1 MNGIIDVYEHYV
13 SNLVSFQFDLH
24 KRKRHSCLVCT
35 TNLSDNHRLY
45 SRKSTEKFII
55 NYLEHLKVFGYSIKL
70 AEIFIDSVRQN
81 GILSLNVKGHWK
93 IKKHNVHEIVIIEH
107 CVSNRNL
114 DESGNFFKN
123 LLLKEKE
130 KEEEEKVEEIFDIN
144 SELNIKEPKIYVS
157 EEDY

>member
-1 MNGIIDVYEHYV
+1 MNGIIGVYEHYF
-13 SNLVSFQFDLH
+13 SNLISFQFNLH
-24 KRKRHSCLVCT
+24 KRKQHSCLVCK
-35 TNLSDNHRLY
+35 TNLSDNRIYGVY

-70 AEIFIDSVRQN
+70 TEIFIDSVRQN

-114 DESGNFFKN
+114 DDRGNFFEN

-130 KEEEEKVEEIFDIN
+130 KEEEKVEEIFDID
-144 SELNIKEPKIYVS
+144 SELNIKEPKIYLS
-157 EEDY
+157 Q